1 MLINTLIE
9 LIDYATKLIQNGGLI
24 VGFLLIVLEAF
35 IPILPLGAFVTL
47 NINAFGSFIGLL
59 LSWCATVIG
68 SFLMYLL
75 CYYISTKFIYKLI
88 KEKTKEKIINTTKH
102 FKKIKLTSLVLII
115 TLPFT
120 PSCFVN
126 ILAGISN
133 ISKEKYLISLLIGK
147 VFHIIFWAY
156 IGMSLIESITNI
168 KAIIFIIII
177 LIIAYIISK
186 IISKKFKIE

>member
-1 MLINTLIE
+1 MNTLTE
-9 LIDYATKLIQNGGLI
+9 LIDYTTKLIQEGGFI
-24 VGFLLIVLEAF
+24 IGFLLIILEAF

-47 NINAFGSFIGLL
+47 NMNAFGSFIGIL
-59 LSWCATVIG
+59 LSWTATVVG

-75 CYYISTKFIYKLI
+75 CRYISTQIIYKFIKD
-88 KEKTKEKIINTTKH
+88 KTKEKILNTTEH
-102 FKKIKLTSLVLII
+102 FKRIKFTSLVLII

-126 ILAGISN
+126 LLSGISN
-133 ISKEKYLISLLIGK
+133 ISKEKYFISLLIGK
-147 VFHIIFWAY
+147 VFHVIFWGY

-168 KAIIFIIII
+168 KAIIFIVVI

>member
-1 MLINTLIE
+1 
-9 LIDYATKLIQNGGLI
+9 
-24 VGFLLIVLEAF
+24 
-35 IPILPLGAFVTL
+35 
-47 NINAFGSFIGLL
+47 
-59 LSWCATVIG
+59 
-68 SFLMYLL
+68 MYLL
-75 CYYISTKFIYKLI
+75 CYYVSNKIIYKFI
-88 KEKTKEKIINTTKH
+88 KETTKEKIINTTEH

-126 ILAGISN
+126 LIAGISN
-133 ISKEKYLISLLIGK
+133 VSKEKYFISLLIGK
-147 VFHIIFWAY
+147 VFHVIFWGY

>member
-1 MLINTLIE
+1 MNTLTE
-9 LIDYATKLIQNGGLI
+9 LIDYATQLIQDGGLI
-24 VGFLLIVLEAF
+24 IGFLLIVLEAF

-59 LSWCATVIG
+59 LSWTATATG

-75 CYYISTKFIYKLI
+75 CYYVSNKIIYKFI
-88 KEKTKEKIINTTKH
+88 KETTKEKIINTTEH

-126 ILAGISN
+126 LIAGISN
-133 ISKEKYLISLLIGK
+133 VSKEKYFISLLIGK
-147 VFHIIFWAY
+147 VFHVIFWGY

>member
-9 LIDYATKLIQNGGLI
+9 LIDYATKLIQNGGFV

-47 NINAFGSFIGLL
+47 NINAFGSLIGLI
-59 LSWCATVIG
+59 LSWTATVIG

-75 CYYISTKFIYKLI
+75 CYYISNKVIYKFI
-88 KEKTKEKIINTTKH
+88 KEKTKEKILNTTDR

-126 ILAGISN
+126 ILSGISN
-133 ISKEKYLISLLIGK
+133 IPKEKYLISLLIGK

-168 KAIIFIIII
+168 KAIIFILII
-177 LIIAYIISK
+177 LLIAYIISK
-186 IISKKFKIE
+186 KFEIE

>member
-1 MLINTLIE
+1 MNTLTE
-9 LIDYATKLIQNGGLI
+9 LIDYATQLIQDGGLI
-24 VGFLLIVLEAF
+24 IGFLLIVLEAF

-59 LSWCATVIG
+59 LSWTATVTG

-75 CYYISTKFIYKLI
+75 CYYVSNKIIYKFI
-88 KEKTKEKIINTTKH
+88 KETTKEKIINTTEH
-102 FKKIKLTSLVLII
+102 FKQIKLTSLVLII

-126 ILAGISN
+126 LIAGISN
-133 ISKEKYLISLLIGK
+133 VSKEKYFISLLIGK
-147 VFHIIFWAY
+147 VFHVIFWGY

>member
-1 MLINTLIE
+1 MNTLTE
-9 LIDYATKLIQNGGLI
+9 LIDYATQLIQDGGLI
-24 VGFLLIVLEAF
+24 IGFLLIVLEAF

-59 LSWCATVIG
+59 LSWTATVTG

-75 CYYISTKFIYKLI
+75 CYYVSNKIIYKFI
-88 KEKTKEKIINTTKH
+88 KETTKEKIINTTEH

-126 ILAGISN
+126 LIAGISN
-133 ISKEKYLISLLIGK
+133 VSKEKYFISLLIGK
-147 VFHIIFWAY
+147 VFHVIFWGY

>member
-1 MLINTLIE
+1 MNTLTE
-9 LIDYATKLIQNGGLI
+9 LIDYATQLIQDGGLI
-24 VGFLLIVLEAF
+24 IGFLLIVLEAF

-59 LSWCATVIG
+59 LSWTATVTG
-68 SFLMYLL
+68 SFLMYIL
-75 CYYISTKFIYKLI
+75 CYYVSNKIIYKFI
-88 KEKTKEKIINTTKH
+88 KETTKEKIINTTEH

-126 ILAGISN
+126 LIAGISN
-133 ISKEKYLISLLIGK
+133 VSKEKYFISLLIGK
-147 VFHIIFWAY
+147 VFHGIFWGY
-156 IGMSLIESITNI
+156 MGMSLIESITNI

>member
-1 MLINTLIE
+1 MLLNTLTE
-9 LIDYATKLIQNGGLI
+9 LIDYATQLIQDGGLI
-24 VGFLLIVLEAF
+24 IGFLLIVLEAF

-59 LSWCATVIG
+59 LSWTATVTG

-75 CYYISTKFIYKLI
+75 CYYVSNKIIYKFI
-88 KEKTKEKIINTTKH
+88 KETTKEKIINTTEH

-126 ILAGISN
+126 LIAGISN
-133 ISKEKYLISLLIGK
+133 VSKEKYFISLLIGK
-147 VFHIIFWAY
+147 VFHVIFWGY

>member
-1 MLINTLIE
+1 MNTLME
-9 LIDYATKLIQNGGLI
+9 LIDYTTKLIQNGGFI

-59 LSWCATVIG
+59 LSWTATVIG

-75 CYYISTKFIYKLI
+75 CYYVSNKLIYKFI
-88 KEKTKEKIINTTKH
+88 KETTKEKIINTTEH

-126 ILAGISN
+126 LLAGISN
-133 ISKEKYLISLLIGK
+133 VSKEKYLISLLIGK
-147 VFHIIFWAY
+147 IFHIIFWGY

-168 KAIIFIIII
+168 KAIIFIVII

>member
-1 MLINTLIE
+1 MNTLTE
-9 LIDYATKLIQNGGLI
+9 LIDYATQLIQDGGLI
-24 VGFLLIVLEAF
+24 IGFLLIVLEAF

-59 LSWCATVIG
+59 LSWTATVTG

-75 CYYISTKFIYKLI
+75 CYYVSNKIIYKFI
-88 KEKTKEKIINTTKH
+88 KETTKEKIKNTTEH

-126 ILAGISN
+126 LIAGISN
-133 ISKEKYLISLLIGK
+133 VSKEKYFISLLIGK
-147 VFHIIFWAY
+147 VFHVIFWGY